1 MFYEKLNEVTL
12 IVDSGI
18 YFEIRDFFLSQ
29 DAISVCEINIIEDR
43 YNVLLK
49 GGADRKF
56 YNNMFFSF
64 VNFIQYSYL
73 TCYINNVID
82 DDIVYELITAN
93 EKMKGFY
100 CKIIVES
107 NYS

>member
-1 MFYEKLNEVTL
+1 MFYEKLNDVTL

-29 DAISVCEINIIEDR
+29 DTISACEINIIEDR

-49 GGADRKF
+49 GEGDRKS
-56 YNNMFFSF
+56 YNNMIFSF

-82 DDIVYELITAN
+82 DKIIYELITAN

-100 CKIIVES
+100 CKVIIECDS
-107 NYS
+107 S